1 MGHDGAAMASGEHDR
16 TVGAGGPAG
25 AAAGTCAGMD
35 LGALAGEAR
44 AHLEAFTRSQAP
56 TGAELFLTAG
66 RRLSLA
72 YEVGTGH
79 FSLSRG
85 ESVSAAARV
94 WREEGAGFAA
104 LSVGGA
110 EDLGRVLAMA
120 SERGR
125 VGARSPLPALPVPSA
140 PPLELAE
147 LPAAGARELAEH
159 VARTVLPPGV
169 VVQAAVLTCTSGA
182 SLLVRGEGVLQGS
195 VSARQEAV
203 VRCETSRG
211 AVVDGVA
218 APLGEPWALEP
229 LRARLADA
237 VETLEGPAEAADPSL
252 PLVLRPAVAA
262 PLVAALAWMLRG
274 DVAVATP
281 ALVRAVGKKLFPS
294 VLSVVDDPLHPL
306 GAWRRSEDDEGVP
319 ARALRLIDEGRFQ
332 GFLHSAAT
340 AARLGVE
347 PNGRGLRA
355 EGSPPTPSALNL
367 FVVPRG
373 DALPEHYTELVA
385 RVETFT
391 TMPRP
396 GVVSLMAG
404 GWEVREGRRVRR
416 LAPVELRLPVLETL
430 RALRGVGAD
439 LAFFPTA
446 DGCGTPALILPPLLG
461 G

>member
-1 MGHDGAAMASGEHDR
+1 MESGERESPVGAGASGE
-16 TVGAGGPAG
+16 GA
-25 AAAGTCAGMD
+25 CAGMD
-35 LGALAGEAR
+35 LGVLAGEAR
-44 AHLEAFTRSQAP
+44 ARMEAFTRGRGP
-56 TGAELFLTAG
+56 TGAELFLTAS
-66 RRLSLA
+66 RRLSLEL
-72 YEVGTGH
+72 EVGPGRY
-79 FSLSRG
+79 SLSRG

-94 WREEGAGFAA
+94 WREEGMGFAA

-110 EDLGRVLAMA
+110 EDLERVLNMA
-120 SERGR
+120 SERVR
-125 VGARSPLPALPVPSA
+125 PDARAPLPALPASGVP
-140 PPLELAE
+140 PGLPELSGE
-147 LPAAGARELAEH
+147 RARELAEQMT
-159 VARTVLPPGV
+159 RTVLPPGV
-169 VVQAAVLTCTSGA
+169 VVQAAVLTCSASA
-182 SLLVRGEGVLQGS
+182 SLLVRGEGVLQGNAE
-195 VSARQEAV
+195 ARQEAI

-218 APLGEPWALEP
+218 GPLGEAWNLEP

-237 VETLEGPAEAADPSL
+237 VETLEGAAEEADPGL

-274 DVAVATP
+274 DVVVATP
-281 ALVRAVGKKLFPS
+281 ALARAVGKKLFPS
-294 VLSVVDDPLHPL
+294 VLSVVDEPLHPL
-306 GAWRRSEDDEGVP
+306 GTRRRSVDDEGAP
-319 ARALRLIDEGRFQ
+319 ARVLRLVDEGRFL
-332 GFLHSAAT
+332 GFLHAAAT

-355 EGSPPTPSALNL
+355 GGSPPMPSALEL
-367 FVVPRG
+367 FVSPRG
-373 DALPEHYTELVA
+373 DALPARYTELVA

-404 GWEVREGRRVRR
+404 GWEVHEGRRVRR

-446 DGCGTPALILPPLLG
+446 DGCGTPTLLLPPLLG

>member
-16 TVGAGGPAG
+16 TVG
-25 AAAGTCAGMD
+25 TCAGME

-44 AHLEAFTRSQAP
+44 AHLEAFTRGQSP
-56 TGAELFLTAG
+56 TGAELFLTAS
-66 RRLSLA
+66 RRVSLA
-72 YEVGTGH
+72 YEVDPGR
-79 FSLSRG
+79 FILSRG

-94 WREEGAGFAA
+94 WRETGSGVSSGFAA

-110 EDLGRVLAMA
+110 EDLGRVLALA
-120 SERGR
+120 LERGR
-125 VGARSPLPALPVPSA
+125 AGTGSPLPALPAPSA
-140 PPLELAE
+140 PPPGLAE
-147 LPAAGARELAEH
+147 LPAARAREVMEH

-169 VVQAAVLTCTSGA
+169 VVQAAVLTCTSSA
-182 SLLVRGEGVLQGS
+182 SLLVRGEGVLQGNPG
-195 VSARQEAV
+195 ARQEAV

-211 AVVDGVA
+211 AIVDGMA
-218 APLGEPWALEP
+218 APLDEAWELEP

-237 VETLEGPAEAADPSL
+237 VETLEGPAEVADPAL

-262 PLVAALAWMLRG
+262 PLIAALAWMLRG

-306 GAWRRSEDDEGVP
+306 GAWRRSVDDEGAP

-404 GWEVREGRRVRR
+404 GWEVKEGQRVRR

-446 DGCGTPALILPPLLG
+446 DGCGTPTLILPPLLG

>member
-1 MGHDGAAMASGEHDR
+1 MASGEHER
-16 TVGAGGPAG
+16 PVSAG
-25 AAAGTCAGMD
+25 APGEGACAGMD
-35 LGALAGEAR
+35 LGVLAGEAR
-44 AHLEAFTRSQAP
+44 ARMEAFTRGQAP
-56 TGAELFLTAG
+56 TGAELFLTAS
-66 RRLSLA
+66 RRLSLE
-72 YEVGTGH
+72 YEVGPGR

-94 WREEGAGFAA
+94 WREEGTGFAA

-110 EDLGRVLAMA
+110 EDLERVLNVA
-120 SERGR
+120 SERVR
-125 VGARSPLPALPVPSA
+125 PDARAPLPALPA
-140 PPLELAE
+140 PGVSPPGLPELSGE
-147 LPAAGARELAEH
+147 RARELAEH

-169 VVQAAVLTCTSGA
+169 VVQAAVLTCTASA

-195 VSARQEAV
+195 LDARQEAI

-218 APLGEPWALEP
+218 GPLGEAWNLEP
-229 LRARLADA
+229 LRARLAEA
-237 VETLEGPAEAADPSL
+237 VETLEGPAEAADPGL
-252 PLVLRPAVAA
+252 PLILRPAVAA

-281 ALVRAVGKKLFPS
+281 ALARAVGKKLFPS
-294 VLSVVDDPLHPL
+294 VLSVVDEPLHPL
-306 GAWRRSEDDEGVP
+306 GVWRRSVDDEGAP
-319 ARALRLIDEGRFQ
+319 ARALRLVDEGRFQ

-396 GVVSLMAG
+396 GVVSLVAG
-404 GWEVREGRRVRR
+404 GWEVREGRRVKR

-430 RALRGVGAD
+430 RALRGVGED

-446 DGCGTPALILPPLLG
+446 DGCGTPTLILPPLLG

>member
-1 MGHDGAAMASGEHDR
+1 MGHDGATMASGEHDR
-16 TVGAGGPAG
+16 PVSAGEPGA
-25 AAAGTCAGMD
+25 CAGMD
-35 LGALAGEAR
+35 LGVLAGEAR
-44 AHLEAFTRSQAP
+44 AEVEAFTRGQSP
-56 TGAELFLTAG
+56 TGAELFLTAS
-66 RRLSLA
+66 RRVSLA
-72 YEVGTGH
+72 YEVDPGSFT
-79 FSLSRG
+79 LSRG
-85 ESVSAAARV
+85 ESVWAAARV
-94 WREEGAGFAA
+94 WRETSSDVGTGFAA

-110 EDLGRVLAMA
+110 EDLGRVLALA
-120 SERGR
+120 LERGR
-125 VGARSPLPALPVPSA
+125 AGTGSPLPALPAPSA
-140 PPLELAE
+140 PPGLVELSAE
-147 LPAAGARELAEH
+147 RARELAEH

-169 VVQAAVLTCTSGA
+169 VVQAAVLTCTASA
-182 SLLVRGEGVLQGS
+182 SLLVRSEGVLQGS
-195 VSARQEAV
+195 VGERQEAV

-211 AVVDGVA
+211 AIVDGVA
-218 APLGEPWALEP
+218 APLGGAWDLEP

-237 VETLEGPAEAADPSL
+237 VETLEGPAEVADPAL

-262 PLVAALAWMLRG
+262 PLIAALAWMLRG

-306 GAWRRSEDDEGVP
+306 GAWRRSVDDEGAP
-319 ARALRLIDEGRFQ
+319 TRTLRLIDEGRFQ

-355 EGSPPTPSALNL
+355 EDSPPTPSALNL
-367 FVVPRG
+367 FVVPRR

-404 GWEVREGRRVRR
+404 GWEVKEGQRVRR

-446 DGCGTPALILPPLLG
+446 DGCGTPTLILPPLLG

>member
-1 MGHDGAAMASGEHDR
+1 MTASGEHEMPESERPD
-16 TVGAGGPAG
+16 GAVSCGGL
-25 AAAGTCAGMD
+25 D
-35 LGALAGEAR
+35 LGELAREAR
-44 AHLEAFTRSQAP
+44 ARMASFTRSQAS
-56 TGAELFLTAG
+56 TGAELFLSAS
-66 RRLSLA
+66 RRLSLE
-72 YEVGTGH
+72 YEVGTGR

-94 WREEGAGFAA
+94 WWEEGSGFAA

-110 EDLGRVLAMA
+110 DDLGRVLSEAW
-120 SERGR
+120 ERGR
-125 VGARSPLPALPVPSA
+125 TGARSPLPAVPASSEPPRSLPVLSTA
-140 PPLELAE
+140 R
-147 LPAAGARELAEH
+147 ARELAEH
-159 VARTVLPPGV
+159 LTRTVIPPGV
-169 VVQAAVLTCTSGA
+169 VVQAAVLTCSASG
-182 SLLVRGEGVLQGS
+182 SVLVRGEGVVQGH

-211 AVVDGVA
+211 AIVDGVA
-218 APLGEPWALEP
+218 APLGEPWDLEP
-229 LRARLADA
+229 LRARIAQAVDA
-237 VETLEGPAEAADPSL
+237 LEGPAEAADPGL

-281 ALVRAVGKKLFPS
+281 ALARAVGKKLFPS
-294 VLSVVDDPLHPL
+294 VLSVEDDPLHPL
-306 GAWRRSEDDEGVP
+306 GASRRSVDDEGAP
-319 ARALRLIDEGRFQ
+319 ARPLRLVDEGRFL

-340 AARLGVE
+340 AALLGVS
-347 PNGRGLRA
+347 PNGRGLRS
-355 EGSPPTPSALNL
+355 EGASPTPSALGL

-404 GWEVREGRRVRR
+404 GWEVRRGQRVRR

-446 DGCGTPALILPPLLG
+446 DGCGTPTLILPPLLG